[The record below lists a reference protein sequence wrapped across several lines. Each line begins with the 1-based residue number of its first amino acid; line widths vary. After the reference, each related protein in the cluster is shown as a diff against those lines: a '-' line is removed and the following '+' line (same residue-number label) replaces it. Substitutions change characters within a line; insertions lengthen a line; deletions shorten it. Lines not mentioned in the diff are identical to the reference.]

1 MNEKEIA
8 TFYFSLGEKKK
19 RKKEKLEIEERRY
32 EIKDGNENRE
42 NERHT
47 ERVRR
52 DTEEIA
58 RLTDYFTTLIKIFI
72 TRTCLLGM
80 QDASRCS
87 NVNFSSTSSD
97 HRIAATGY
105 FLFDSTRTLHH
116 FLEKKEKNY
125 RNFLYKF

>member
-1 MNEKEIA
+1 MNEIEIA
-8 TFYFSLGEKKK
+8 TFYLSLEKEKE
-19 RKKEKLEIEERRY
+19 RKEKLEIEEGRY

-47 ERVRR
+47 EAKGYRR

-72 TRTCLLGM
+72 TQTCLLGM
-80 QDASRCS
+80 HDASRCS

-97 HRIAATGY
+97 HRIAATGLSIR
-105 FLFDSTRTLHH
+105 FHERCIIS
-116 FLEKKEKNY
+116 
-125 RNFLYKF
+125 